1 MIGWF
6 SAHGRALGQALRRL
20 RRQAFSAL
28 LSALVIGLA
37 LALPATGLALFERL
51 QSLAASFNTTP
62 EVSLFLKEGSG
73 REDRNRLERAFQADP
88 QLAQARFV
96 SRDDA
101 RSVLARN
108 GLADVLDTLPAN
120 PLPDGFVLTLKRA
133 DPSAFEAVAQRY
145 RADAAI
151 EHVQVDS
158 LWVQRLDA
166 MLTFGRTVMLLLAAL
181 LGTALVIITFN
192 TIRLQ
197 LLTRQEEIEV
207 SRILGATIPFI
218 RRPYYWFGG
227 LQAFAGGLIAWGIAD
242 GLLAVMA
249 PEVRRIAETYGTIF
263 SLQSLDPVQVGGLL
277 AFSTLLGLAGTGLA
291 LRRHLRAA

>member
-181 LGTALVIITFN
+181 LGTAL
-192 TIRLQ
+192 
-197 LLTRQEEIEV
+197 
-207 SRILGATIPFI
+207 
-218 RRPYYWFGG
+218 
-227 LQAFAGGLIAWGIAD
+227 
-242 GLLAVMA
+242 
-249 PEVRRIAETYGTIF
+249 
-263 SLQSLDPVQVGGLL
+263 
-277 AFSTLLGLAGTGLA
+277 
-291 LRRHLRAA
+291 